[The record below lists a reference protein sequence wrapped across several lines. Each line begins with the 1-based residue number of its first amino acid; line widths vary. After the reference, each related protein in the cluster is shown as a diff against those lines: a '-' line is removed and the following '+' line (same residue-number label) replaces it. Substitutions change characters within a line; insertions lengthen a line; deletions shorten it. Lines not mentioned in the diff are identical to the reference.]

1 MNAWAC
7 CCTTGSKVGCIWD
20 YRWPE
25 ENQPQQCVS
34 DIRDE
39 LYLVRPRP
47 ANSYMDQTVSIVNNQ
62 SPPECECEGTYRYG
76 ISRPAEFP
84 ITARYKHFSGT
95 EEAAGP
101 TGSPQDGEDFPYV
114 YDSGAGLF
122 TWCTPG
128 GGIDA
133 QPWLLWPLAPTGV
146 DNCTGYDGGNFAP
159 DDDNCAAN
167 SYSSSAAGCS
177 STHIWPRAGSS
188 NRRYCTKAQEQLMET
203 GTIPPKKCTSELV
216 ALDVGKKYKWLD
228 KISSYNQ
235 NAYFD
240 HWTFNAQTQTLQ
252 KSSGHHLAETLIC
265 VMGREK
271 WWYLDSATSLP
282 SGNPGS
288 CSLPQRFIFGCSKCA
303 VFTHSIMDT
312 YSRPLNNILGRNGN
326 RDLLIK
332 IYKGETLTPAET
344 GALETV
350 GILNLQDWGQPDGEP
365 HKITLK
371 YFANSSGVGR
381 PTTVDEYFFAVPGG
395 WTWECAGST
404 NTRAKWP
411 QIPRYS
417 STFSPQCGPCAGAG
431 AVFPWLPFSDCMTAA
446 PLPSS
451 QSPTCYTVDTCN
463 GVGPCDGHGWPPA
476 GCAFGPTGQCSWIHD
491 SIAAECNGLLFS
503 WGRYGCGA
511 IVNNQQTFKCVEE
524 NEATLCRVPPGGT
537 TCTLDLPKLRSA
549 QGHYIPEVI
558 SQSIRNGISDI
569 TLACCGGHGLYDCFG
584 TECPS
589 NSPNSQGCQIP

>member
-1 MNAWAC
+1 
-7 CCTTGSKVGCIWD
+7 V
-20 YRWPE
+20 
-25 ENQPQQCVS
+25 
-34 DIRDE
+34 
-39 LYLVRPRP
+39 
-47 ANSYMDQTVSIVNNQ
+47 
-62 SPPECECEGTYRYG
+62 GTYRYG
-76 ISRPAEFP
+76 ISRPLEFP

-95 EEAAGP
+95 EEAEGA

-122 TWCTPG
+122 EWGTPG
-128 GGIDA
+128 GGVSA
-133 QPWLLWPLAPTGV
+133 QPWLLWPLKPSGV
-146 DNCTGYDGGNFAP
+146 DACTGYDAQSGANDF
-159 DDDNCAAN
+159 NCFSNGYAG
-167 SYSSSAAGCS
+167 SSVGCS
-177 STHIWPRAGSS
+177 STHIWPNPGSS
-188 NRRYCTKAQEQLMET
+188 SKRYCTKAQEQLMQT
-203 GTIPPKKCTSELV
+203 GTIPPKICESELV
-216 ALDVGKKYKWLD
+216 AMDVGYRYKWLD

-235 NAYFD
+235 KRYFD
-240 HWTFNAQTQTLQ
+240 HWIFNPKTQSLQ
-252 KSSGHHLAETLIC
+252 KVTGRHLAETLVC

-288 CSLPQRFIFGCSKCA
+288 CSIPQRWAFGCSKTPL
-303 VFTHSIMDT
+303 FSHSIMWT
-312 YSRPLNNILGRNGN
+312 YAKPLNSILGRGGN
-326 RDLLIK
+326 ETLLIK

-344 GALETV
+344 NALETV
-350 GILNLQDWGQPDGEP
+350 GILNLQDWGRPEGEP
-365 HKITLK
+365 NKQLLSFFSNPIGK
-371 YFANSSGVGR
+371 GR
-381 PTTVDEYFFAVPGG
+381 LTTVEEYFFAQPGG
-395 WTWECAGST
+395 WTWECSGST
-404 NTRAKWP
+404 NNRARWP
-411 QIPRYS
+411 QIARYS
-417 STFSPQCGPCAGAG
+417 SSF
-431 AVFPWLPFSDCMTAA
+431 FPFCRQIFNWMPFSDCMTAA

-476 GCAFGPTGQCSWIHD
+476 GCGFGPTGLCSWVHD

-569 TLACCGGHGLYDCFG
+569 TLACCGGSGLYDCFNA
-584 TECPS
+584 TCPAK
-589 NSPNSQGCQIP
+589 SPNSQGCQIP